1 MIPSSKKK
9 KKKKKKKSMK
19 NMYLFLL
26 LAVVLN
32 SCSRESPHPRIYITD
47 KGKEEFAAKIQSVDW
62 AKESYEKLKA
72 GVDPYVDRHQT
83 DPEWIVSRLQMYWDT
98 HHERVYVKGSAF
110 SHGTGHAPV
119 PTVKFAGH
127 RDTST
132 DYLMPSLEDTQPYMD
147 EKGMYLQ
154 NGKKEGKPWE
164 WVHPSKTGRMIGPMN
179 ERILSHAANAAFLYW
194 YTGEEKY
201 AVFAS
206 DIFLAYVKGMYYRR
220 EPFALE
226 DYGNSHLMGLA
237 TFEVILDNM
246 IPPLAVCYD
255 FLYGYLKKHHADTD
269 MIAVVFKR
277 WAEQEILNGVPD
289 NNWNIF
295 QARFITYLA
304 LALEKNSCYKDGRG
318 KEYYLNEIFNH
329 TTIRQFALK
338 EMIDESFDPETGLWL
353 ESASYSMG
361 VCNDMLDILCLIDNA
376 ENNHLLDTF
385 PVLKK
390 AVPATVEYLFPNGR
404 ITAFGDAKY
413 VPLHPRPF
421 EMLIALYRKYG
432 ETGQE
437 KELAQVLQK
446 LMNDGVYNRNDNK
459 SMFSLFFYVDKLP
472 DLSDGEATFE
482 HLQSDTYHA
491 PNVSWLMQRN
501 GRDPQDGMAVTLT
514 GSFGNHAH
522 ANGISMEMYGKGLML
537 APESSFGESY
547 GTRDNVEYY
556 ARFPA
561 HNTVVVDGIS
571 DYAYM
576 RSFYPYRLLSCYPA
590 HGARL
595 SPFDKVGFAR
605 VELTEPKTDALQER
619 LTSIVRTGET
629 SAYVVDIFRSARKDH
644 RDRKHEYFYHSI
656 GQNMDVMNAY
666 GRNLP
671 LSPTKEL
678 SSEAGDMRG
687 YNYFDNKKAVSF
699 NDDFT
704 ARFHIGLKQQ
714 DNVSVDMWMKGYPG
728 RTVFTADAPKSN
740 ALAKGS
746 IPDELIGKPLPT
758 LIVRQEGEAWNR
770 PFVAVYHPYTST
782 EGSSVQSVNYFG
794 NTGDFIGIAVQSSHR
809 TDYIFNT
816 SSGEPDIT
824 YGDMRFKGIYAV
836 VGESKGEPDCLF
848 LGGGTL
854 LGKGKWSIRAD
865 EKDTQTSLNRTGE
878 TFELVTSG
886 TVQLKMPV
894 KANAPLNV
902 YDTVNPDEKIGGN
915 MENSDVF
922 VVTLPKGKYLIK

>member
-1 MIPSSKKK
+1 MRNILVLVS
-9 KKKKKKKSMK
+9 
-19 NMYLFLL
+19 LILL
-26 LAVVLN
+26 TG
-32 SCSRESPHPRIYITD
+32 SCSRQESPHPRIYITD
-47 KGKEEFAAKIQSVDW
+47 DKKEQFTDKIQSVDW

-98 HHERVYVKGSAF
+98 HYERVYVKGSAF

-147 EKGMYLQ
+147 EKGIYLQ

-206 DIFLAYVKGMYYRR
+206 DIFLTYVKGMYYRR

-255 FLYGYLKKHHADTD
+255 FLHGYLKKHSADMD

-304 LALEKNSCYKDGRG
+304 LALEDNSYYKDGRG
-318 KEYYLNEIFNH
+318 KQYYLNEIFNH

-338 EMIDESFDPETGLWL
+338 EMIEESFDPETGMWL

-361 VCNDMLDILCLIDNA
+361 VCNDMLDVLCLIDNA

-385 PVLKK
+385 PILKK

-413 VPLHPRPF
+413 VPLTPRPF

-432 ETGQE
+432 DTDQE
-437 KELAQVLQK
+437 KALTQVLQK
-446 LMNDGVYNRNDNK
+446 LMNDGFYNRNENK
-459 SMFSLFFYVDKLP
+459 SMFSLFFYVDKLSELT
-472 DLSDGEATFE
+472 DEEVTFE
-482 HLQSDTYHA
+482 HLQSDTYYA

-501 GRDPQDGMAVTLT
+501 GRDRQNGMAVTLV
-514 GSFGNHAH
+514 GAYGNHAH

-561 HNTVVVDGIS
+561 HNTVVVDGVS

-576 RSFYPYRLLSCYPA
+576 RSTYPYKLLSCYPA

-605 VELTEPKTDALQER
+605 VKLTEPKTNAFQER

-629 SAYVVDIFRSARKDH
+629 SAYVVDIFRSARKD
-644 RDRKHEYFYHSI
+644 RNDGKHEYFYHSI
-656 GQNMDVMNAY
+656 GQSMDVMNVD

-671 LSPTKEL
+671 LLPTKEL
-678 SSEAGDMRG
+678 SSDVGDMRG

-699 NDDFT
+699 NDDFA

-714 DNVSVDMWMKGYPG
+714 DKVSVDMWMKGYPD
-728 RTVFTADAPKSN
+728 RTVFTAEAPKSN
-740 ALAKGS
+740 AFGKGS
-746 IPDELIGKPLPT
+746 VPDELIGKPLPT
-758 LIVRQEGEAWNR
+758 LIVRQKGEAWNR

-794 NTGDFIGIAVQSSHR
+794 NTGDFIGIAVQSPHR

-824 YGDMRFKGIYAV
+824 HRDMHFKGVYAV
-836 VGESKGEPDCLF
+836 IGESEGEPDYLF
-848 LGGGTL
+848 LGEGKS
-854 LGKGKWSIRAD
+854 LGKGKWRILAD
-865 EKDTQTSLNRTGE
+865 ETNTQTSLNRTGE
-878 TFELVTSG
+878 TFELATSG
-886 TVQLKMPV
+886 TIQLKKP
-894 KANAPLNV
+894 ANLNV
-902 YDTVNPDEKIGGN
+902 YNILKPDEKILG
-915 MENSDVF
+915 D
-922 VVTLPKGKYLIK
+922 TLPKGKYLIK